1 MIFANI
7 SVLDIIPAI
16 IKRIATEESGKLFTV
31 KKEKCIHIAPL
42 GPVLFVKSKRPKRLS
57 ITIKP
62 YKIIRVAVPARVS
75 FKKAREYLL
84 SKLDWIKKSLE
95 YVKKVE
101 QQHESTLNGLPKIDR
116 TEARDIIINKLNELS
131 EKHGFGYNRVYIRN
145 QRTRW
150 GSCSHLNNI
159 SLNMNLVRLKP
170 ELMEYIILHELVHT
184 RIKSH
189 CKKFWSELDKYVRN
203 AKQLD
208 KTLNKH
214 RLGLCGIN
222 SLKAQ

>member
-1 MIFANI
+1 MPMPIRILNIPSLGSVVFAQ
-7 SVLDIIPAI
+7 S
-16 IKRIATEESGKLFTV
+16 KRAKRVSITV
-31 KKEKCIHIAPL
+31 KP
-42 GPVLFVKSKRPKRLS
+42 F
-57 ITIKP
+57 KP
-62 YKIIRVAVPARVS
+62 IRVAFPRRTS

-84 SKLDWIKKSLE
+84 SKLDWTQKSLE

-101 QQHESTLNGLPKIDR
+101 QQHESTLNEMPKIDK
-116 TEARDIIINKLNELS
+116 TEAKGIIINKLNELS
-131 EKHGFGYNRVYIRN
+131 EKNGFGYNRVYIRN

-170 ELMEYIILHELVHT
+170 ELMEYVILHELVHT

-189 CKKFWSELDKYVRN
+189 CKKFWSELDKYVGN

-214 RLGLCGIN
+214 KLGLC
-222 SLKAQ
+222 